1 MMGMKSFKNKQ
12 VLVTGAAS
20 GIGRETALAFAEQGA
35 VLWLSDLNQEGLDEV
50 AQQIQEQGGHA
61 QTLVMNVAD
70 ANAVKAAAEQ
80 VHEQIDALDILVNN
94 AGIGSAGRFLDAS
107 LDTWK
112 KVMDVNLMGVVH
124 GCQAFLPA
132 MVQRGQGGH
141 VVNTAS
147 AAAFLA
153 APDMPV
159 YAASKFAVL
168 GLSESLRADLAQHK
182 IGVSAICPGII
193 NTDIVRTTIMEGAM
207 GEGDVQDKVVAFYQ
221 KRNYTPAQVAQA
233 VLKAVRRNV
242 AVQPVSPEAWGMYW
256 AKRFAPGLLGQ
267 LSRRELPFLK

>member
-1 MMGMKSFKNKQ
+1 MTVMKSFKNKQ

-20 GIGRETALAFAEQGA
+20 GIGRETALAFADQGA
-35 VLWLSDLNQEGLDEV
+35 ALWLSDLNQEGLDEV
-50 AQQIQEQGGHA
+50 AQQIQEQGGRA

-168 GLSESLRADLAQHK
+168 GLSESLRADMAQHK

-256 AKRFAPGLLGQ
+256 AKRFVPGLLGQ

>member
-1 MMGMKSFKNKQ
+1 MKSFKNKQ

-20 GIGRETALAFAEQGA
+20 GIGRETALAFAKQGA
-35 VLWLSDLNQEGLDEV
+35 ALWLSDLNHEGLEAV
-50 AQQIQEQGGHA
+50 AQAIQEQGATAH
-61 QTLVMNVAD
+61 VVPFD
-70 ANAVKAAAEQ
+70 VANAEAVMEAAAK

-107 LDTWK
+107 LQTWK
-112 KVMDVNLMGVVH
+112 KVMDINLMGVVH

-132 MVQRGQGGH
+132 MVKRGQGGH

-168 GLSESLRADLAQHK
+168 GLSESLRADMAQHK

-193 NTDIVRTTIMEGAM
+193 NTDIVRTSIMEGAM
-207 GEGDVQDKVVAFYQ
+207 AEGDTPNKVVQFYQ

-242 AVQPVSPEAWGMYW
+242 AVQPVSPEAWGIYW
-256 AKRFAPGLLGQ
+256 SKRFLPGLVGQ

>member
-1 MMGMKSFKNKQ
+1 MKSFKNRQ

-20 GIGRETALAFAEQGA
+20 GIGRETALAFASQGA
-35 VLWLSDLNQEGLDEV
+35 VLWLSDLNQKGLDEV
-50 AQQIQEQGGHA
+50 AQQIQHQGGHA
-61 QTLVMNVAD
+61 QTLIMDVAD
-70 ANAVKAAAEQ
+70 ADAVWAAAEQ
-80 VHEQIDALDILVNN
+80 VHAQIDALDILVNN

-107 LDTWK
+107 LETWK

-168 GLSESLRADLAQHK
+168 GLSESLRADMAQHK

-256 AKRFAPGLLGQ
+256 AKRLVPGLLGQ